1 MMSRKG
7 MERTMIFR
15 ATLLSLNKR
24 TAVRQRVGHV
34 QGDHPE
40 ENGDEDDGRNEN
52 NEPSS
57 VQHLK
62 PQLT

>member
-1 MMSRKG
+1 
-7 MERTMIFR
+7 
-15 ATLLSLNKR
+15 
-24 TAVRQRVGHV
+24 VGHV

-52 NEPSS
+52 DEPSS